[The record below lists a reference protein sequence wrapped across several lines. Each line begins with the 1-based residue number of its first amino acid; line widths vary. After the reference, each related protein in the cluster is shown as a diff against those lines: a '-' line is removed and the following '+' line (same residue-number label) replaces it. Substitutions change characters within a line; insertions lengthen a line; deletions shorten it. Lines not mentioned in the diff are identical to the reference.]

1 MKQLK
6 TIQTEN
12 NLNDVFAIDEPG
24 NGGAHHLYAVCRAGG
39 GDISPEDG
47 AVHIEPESHI
57 ATIQIQ
63 HGPRWESGSTPGV
76 CMTDLLEIV
85 RDQLR
90 DFQQGPFPCE
100 ESANALI
107 GVEHALFWLDARAR
121 ERAQRGVLGRIEK

>member
-1 MKQLK
+1 MKQLQ

-39 GDISPEDG
+39 GEITEDG
-47 AVHIEPESHI
+47 ALHMDPESHI

-63 HGPRWESGSTPGV
+63 HGPRFEAGSTPGV

-90 DFQQGPFPCE
+90 DFQKGPFPCK
-100 ESANALI
+100 ESACALI
-107 GVEHALFWLDARAR
+107 DVECALLWLNARAK
-121 ERAQRGVLGRIEK
+121 ERAKRGVLGRIEK